1 MGEKSMKKEQRR
13 VGIAE
18 VKRQGEGERRMKKE
32 QIRVGIA
39 EEKMRGI
46 GRKKD
51 EEGAE
56 LGWDC

>member
-1 MGEKSMKKEQRR
+1 MLRRKGGEL
-13 VGIAE
+13 
-18 VKRQGEGERRMKKE
+18 GERRMKKE